1 MLLFVIGP
9 IIASAVLTFFEWDLL
24 TDPKFVW
31 TCQIQ
36 CYDKKTTDAG
46 DVMANTHIVRAVR
59 QPLTWLVILAFALV
73 AMLAFESTG
82 SSHAPSAVPL
92 STVAKQ
98 DKPAKPANDDKHKH
112 CKDNNGKDNPKN
124 KHCRGIS
131 GT

>member
-1 MLLFVIGP
+1 
-9 IIASAVLTFFEWDLL
+9 
-24 TDPKFVW
+24 
-31 TCQIQ
+31 
-36 CYDKKTTDAG
+36 
-46 DVMANTHIVRAVR
+46 MANTHIVRALR
-59 QPLTWLVILAFALV
+59 QPLTWLVIVAFALV

-98 DKPAKPANDDKHKH
+98 DKPAKPPKDDKH
-112 CKDNNGKDNPKN
+112 CKDNHGKDNPKN